1 MSNRSKLK
9 TPKKES
15 RVYIPPTS
23 NRGMTMA
30 KLNCIKRNNYNIKGG
45 RRP

>member
-1 MSNRSKLK
+1 MSNRSKSK
-9 TPKKES
+9 TSKKES

-23 NRGMTMA
+23 NRGMAMA
-30 KLNCIKRNNYNIKGG
+30 ELNRIKRNNYNIKGG